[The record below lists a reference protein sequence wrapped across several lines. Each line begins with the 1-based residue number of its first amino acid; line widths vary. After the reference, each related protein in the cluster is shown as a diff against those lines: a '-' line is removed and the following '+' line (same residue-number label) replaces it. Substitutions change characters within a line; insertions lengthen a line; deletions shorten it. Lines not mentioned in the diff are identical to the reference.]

1 MNTDAHRSPQ
11 IFYLWR
17 SVSLIKHMD
26 NPNTRLAEIF
36 VDELARSGL
45 KAVCVAPGSRSTPL
59 TLAFAAHPAIA
70 VYPHLDE
77 RSAAFFALGLAL
89 ADGTPAAVLCTSGT
103 AAANFF
109 PAAIEARQS
118 QVPLLLLTADRPPE
132 LRQSGANQTIDQVKL
147 FGDQVLWFVDVPLPE
162 VDAPEVVVRH
172 WRTLAARA
180 YHRAAG
186 LVKGPVH
193 LNFPFRKPL
202 EPGQPLAVS
211 SQELG
216 VSSQQLA
223 VGSEQLAVGSQQPG
237 EGEAG
242 GEGEGLAAP
251 FTRFSRGVLQ
261 PAPEQVAEMAA
272 LIEGQERGLIVCGP
286 RCPGGDF
293 PAAVAALSRQSGYPI
308 LADPVSGVRFGP
320 HVADTAVLGGYDT
333 YLAGNGP
340 GWPEPEVIIRFG
352 DVPTSNNLNGY
363 LERVV
368 PQQRLYVNESG
379 RWADDS
385 HRTTAYMQVDPAAF
399 CRALTA
405 AAESQVK
412 LAWRRQLEETENT
425 CWQALAEGLAGEF
438 FDAAAVADLVELL
451 PADCLLFAGNSLP
464 IRHLDQF
471 GRPST
476 RAIRA
481 FANRGASGID
491 GNIST
496 ALGLAAT
503 IDLPLVL
510 LIGDITFYHDMNG
523 LLAATQP
530 PLATRRSPI
539 TIVLLNNGG
548 GGIFH
553 RLPVSAFEPP
563 FTRLFITPHGLDFEA
578 AARLY
583 GFDFARVTAAP
594 AFREAFSDSLAT
606 PGRRIIEVKTDSR
619 RDFER
624 RQALLAATR
633 FG

>member
-1 MNTDAHRSPQ
+1 MP
-11 IFYLWR
+11 
-17 SVSLIKHMD
+17 
-26 NPNTRLAEIF
+26 NPNTLFAEIF
-36 VDELARSGL
+36 VDELARCGL
-45 KAVCVAPGSRSTPL
+45 TGVCIAPGSRSTPL
-59 TLAFAAHPAIA
+59 TLAFEAHPAIT
-70 VYPHLDE
+70 VYLHLDE
-77 RSAAFFALGLAL
+77 RSAGFFALGLAL
-89 ADGTPAAVLCTSGT
+89 AGDSPAAVLCTSGT

-109 PAAIEARQS
+109 PAVIEARQS
-118 QVPLLLLTADRPPE
+118 QLPLLVLTADRPPE
-132 LRQSGANQTIDQVKL
+132 LRHSGANQTIDQIKL

-162 VDAPEVVVRH
+162 PDPPAVVARH

-180 YHRAAG
+180 YNRANG

-202 EPGQPLAVS
+202 EPGDQQSTVN
-211 SQELG
+211 SQQSTG
-216 VSSQQLA
+216 SSQQSTA
-223 VGSEQLAVGSQQPG
+223 NSQQSTNIRERSSSGSAELGAG
-237 EGEAG
+237 EVMR
-242 GEGEGLAAP
+242 EGEGMVAP
-251 FTRFSRGVLQ
+251 FTRFARGVLQ

-286 RCPGGDF
+286 RCPGRDF
-293 PAAVAALSRQSGYPI
+293 PAALAVLSRQSGFPI

-333 YLAGNGP
+333 YLAGDGP
-340 GWPEPEVIIRFG
+340 GWPQPEVIIRFG

-363 LERVV
+363 LERMA

-385 HRTTAYMQVDPAAF
+385 HRTTAYLQVDPAAL

-405 AAESQVK
+405 TLAPQPNT
-412 LAWRRQLEETENT
+412 AWRVQLQETEDA
-425 CWQALAEGLAGEF
+425 CWQALAGGLAGDF
-438 FDAAAVADLVELL
+438 FDATAVAALVELL

-476 RAIRA
+476 KAIRA

-503 IDLPLVL
+503 TDLPLVL
-510 LIGDITFYHDMNG
+510 IIGDITFYHDMNG
-523 LLAATQP
+523 LLAATRP
-530 PLATRRSPI
+530 PLATRRAPI

-583 GFDFARVTAAP
+583 GFDFAQVTAADTFRD
-594 AFREAFSDSLAT
+594 AFGDSLIA
-606 PGRRIIEVKTDSR
+606 PGRRIIEVRTDSR

-624 RQALLAATR
+624 RQALLAAIR
-633 FG
+633 SA